1 MFSKE
6 IIEKYQLKSFA
17 LYLIMINS
25 VLLFPIILC
34 ALYNLMKW
42 DISGLGGFM
51 GFMFVPFLILIAFP
65 IFILSFFEEIPYL
78 IKWIINRKKDNDYF
92 HDYFVSHKFLHA
104 YFISFSLFI
113 ALILTLHFTGA
124 IK

>member
-1 MFSKE
+1 
-6 IIEKYQLKSFA
+6 
-17 LYLIMINS
+17 MIN
-25 VLLFPIILC
+25 LENLC
-34 ALYNLMKW
+34 EK
-42 DISGLGGFM
+42 
-51 GFMFVPFLILIAFP
+51 IAKRLDYLKQSSTY
-65 IFILSFFEEIPYL
+65 ILSFFEEIPYL